1 MAHAGGARR
10 RARIARADLP
20 GAPNGRARDRPKH
33 GEDVGLMRRKPA
45 MKFRSI
51 LCPVDFSTHSRN
63 AVRHAVATAHRFGGD
78 VTVMFVIDP
87 LLLAAASGSSGG
99 RRQFIERTRV
109 ELARFVKQTIAT
121 ARRTANKIAI
131 VVVAGNPAE
140 EILRTAKRL
149 RSDLVVIGTQ
159 GLSGFRKVFFG
170 STTEQVLGRVTVP
183 VLAIPPSRGARRAAT
198 GAMAIRRVV
207 APLDL
212 AGEWRSD
219 VARAANVAAAFD
231 AKLVLVHVLAEVQ
244 TPPWLRST
252 IGPADRRRPEAA
264 RKALDRVK
272 AKLDPGLKTTALVL
286 EGSPAHEIARLTVGS
301 PTLVVMSLR
310 GGAGVWGARRGAI
323 AYHVLTHSSTPVFMW
338 PRRRLGGRF
347 STRLSKAVS
356 DALSERDRIEMA
368 GIDALLSSAPTH
380 KRPLR

>member
-1 MAHAGGARR
+1 MPPAR
-10 RARIARADLP
+10 
-20 GAPNGRARDRPKH
+20 PNKCD
-33 GEDVGLMRRKPA
+33 DVTR
-45 MKFRSI
+45 MKRTPPTTFRSI
-51 LCPVDFSTHSRN
+51 LCPVDFSSHSR
-63 AVRHAVATAHRFGGD
+63 AALRHAVATADRFGGR
-78 VTVMFVIDP
+78 VTVLFVNDP
-87 LLLAAASGSSGG
+87 ILLAAASRTSKG
-99 RRQFIERTRV
+99 RRQFVERTRV

-121 ARRTANKIAI
+121 APRTTNKVAI

-149 RSDLVVIGTQ
+149 RNDLVVIGTQ

-170 STTEQVLGRVTVP
+170 STTEQILGRVTVP
-183 VLAIPPSRGARRAAT
+183 VLAIPPSSSARRAT
-198 GAMAIRRVV
+198 TDTRAIRRVV

-212 AGEWRSD
+212 AGEWQSD
-219 VARAANVAAAFD
+219 VVRAANIAAAFD

-264 RKALDRVK
+264 RRALERVK
-272 AKLDPGLKTTALVL
+272 AKLSPGLETTTLVL
-286 EGSPAHEIARLTVGS
+286 EGNPAHQIARLTVGS

-323 AYHVLTHSSTPVFMW
+323 AYHVLTHSSTPVLTL

-347 STRLSKAVS
+347 TARLSKAVGH
-356 DALSERDRIEMA
+356 ALSERDRIEMA
-368 GIDALLSSAPTH
+368 GIDALLSTASTR
-380 KRPLR
+380 KRPVR